1 MPQAAK
7 SEVTKPQATKPLCK
21 RIAIVFDFDDTLV
34 PDTFDELLKGIN
46 LNPDQFR
53 QQRVQ
58 PLIDQGWDKIPARFY
73 CLVQESKQRQGKDK
87 ITQEYLIKL
96 GQNLQPFDGVTEMF
110 DRLHQRVHDL
120 NPDIQL
126 EFYLITGGIAEIA
139 RHNCV
144 APYFTN
150 LWGCEFHYSENG
162 EIEFLKRSISHTEKT
177 LYLMRIASGKK
188 NVEGDGRSFAY
199 RDIPKEELHIPLSQ
213 VIYVGDGASDIPC
226 FSLVNEEGGIAIGVY
241 KRDTA
246 EQWSQ
251 KIQVSESQ
259 RLVNLAPA
267 DYREEAELMRSLTLA
282 VESMCKQIALR
293 QLSIGE

>member
-1 MPQAAK
+1 MSQAAESK
-7 SEVTKPQATKPLCK
+7 VIKPQATKPLYK

-34 PDTFDELLKGIN
+34 PDTFDELVKRIGF
-46 LNPDQFR
+46 DVDEFR

-58 PLIDQGWDKIPARFY
+58 PLLDDGWEQIPARSY
-73 CLVQESKQRQGKDK
+73 CLIQESKQRQNEDK
-87 ITQEYLIKL
+87 ITQDYLIKL
-96 GQNLQPFDGVTEMF
+96 GQDLQPFEGVTEMF
-110 DRLHQRVHDL
+110 ERLHRLTHDL
-120 NPDIQL
+120 NPDIEL
-126 EFYLITGGIAEIA
+126 EFYLITGGFVEIA

-150 LWGCEFHYSENG
+150 IWGCEFYYNETG
-162 EIEFLKRSISHTEKT
+162 EIEFLKRSVSHTEKT
-177 LYLMRIASGKK
+177 LYLMRIASGKE
-188 NVEGDGRSFAY
+188 NIEENGRSFAY
-199 RDIPKEELHIPLSQ
+199 RDVPEEELHIPLSQ

-226 FSLVNEEGGIAIGVY
+226 FSLINEEGGIAIGVY
-241 KRDTA
+241 KHDTA

-282 VESMCKQIALR
+282 VESLCKQIALR
-293 QLSIGE
+293 QLSVGE